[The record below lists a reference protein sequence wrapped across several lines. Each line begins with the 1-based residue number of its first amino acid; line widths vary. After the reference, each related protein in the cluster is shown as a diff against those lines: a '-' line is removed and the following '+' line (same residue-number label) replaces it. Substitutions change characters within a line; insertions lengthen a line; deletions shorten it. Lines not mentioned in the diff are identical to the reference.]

1 MNLFG
6 MITTSRSRQYTP
18 AALKSFFDHTPL
30 NPGDRFIL
38 IDNDGDFVLPDTVP
52 ADRISVVRHAEPQG
66 FARNANLL
74 LAEARTGQ
82 ADLFLLNN
90 DLVFTSGWLEPLLQP
105 RRALL
110 SPMSNAEVAHAA
122 GALATQPAM
131 DLSDYTG
138 READLEA
145 IARKHKATHNG
156 YKTAAA
162 VPFFC
167 IKIAR
172 AVYETVGDFDERFG
186 KGGAED
192 RDYTIRAWIAGIP
205 VEYALASYVLHFQG
219 RSTWRGGETRDE
231 QRQRDAKY
239 VDAFQAKWGASLT
252 QAFLRG
258 DWSLFLSNTKLADQ
272 IEKQQFTPVVR
283 YLRSNPSLDAF
294 RPKPAAASSHP
305 VAMYLDLLESAL
317 LNTLYE
323 DPPMD
328 EWAGNE
334 FNPQRRLLG
343 RDWPSQAHTM
353 IGRLRMRNLRHAV
366 ITALRDG
373 VPGDLIETGVW
384 RGGACV
390 YMAGIL
396 RAFNQESRKVW
407 VADSF
412 AGLPP
417 PDVDKY
423 PADAG
428 DQHYTMKQL
437 AVSLDDV
444 RSTFARYDLLGDN
457 VSFLKGWFSETLP
470 TAPIDRLA
478 VLRLDGD
485 MYGSTWDA
493 IEALYPKLSP
503 GGFCIVDDFGAVEGC
518 RQAITDYREQHRITD
533 AIQTIDGMGVYWR
546 KS

>member
-6 MITTSRSRQYTP
+6 MITTSRSREYTP
-18 AALKSFFDHTPL
+18 VALKSFFDRTPF

-38 IDNDGDFVLPDTVP
+38 IDNDGDFALPADVP
-52 ADRISVVRHAEPQG
+52 ADRVTVVRHSEPQG
-66 FARNANLL
+66 FASNANLL
-74 LAEARTGQ
+74 LAEAKTQG

-90 DLVFTSGWLEPLLQP
+90 DLVFTTGWLEPLLAD

-122 GALATQPAM
+122 GALRTQPAM
-131 DLSDYTG
+131 DLGEYIG

-145 IARKHKATHNG
+145 IARKHRGTHSG
-156 YKTAAA
+156 YKTAAT

-172 AVYETVGDFDERFG
+172 AVYETVGEFDERFG

-205 VEYALASYVLHFQG
+205 LEYALESYVLHFQG

-231 QRQRDAKY
+231 QRQRDAHY
-239 VDAFQAKWGASLT
+239 LEAFQTKWGAALT
-252 QAFLRG
+252 QAFVRG
-258 DWSLFLSNTKLADQ
+258 DWSVFESNAKLADQ
-272 IEKQQFTPVVR
+272 IAKQQFTPVVR

-294 RPKPAAASSHP
+294 RPKAEASSHP
-305 VAMYLDLLESAL
+305 VALYLDLLESAL

-328 EWAGNE
+328 GWAGKE

-353 IGRLRMRNLRHAV
+353 IGRLRMRQLRHAV

-396 RAFNQESRKVW
+396 RAFNQQARKVW

-423 PADAG
+423 PDDAG
-428 DQHYTMKQL
+428 DQHYTMEQL

-444 RSTFARYDLLGDN
+444 RATFARYDLLADN
-457 VSFLKGWFSETLP
+457 VQFLKGWFSETLP
-470 TAPIDRLA
+470 TAPIEKIA

-493 IEALYPKLSP
+493 IEALYPKLSS

-518 RQAITDYREQHRITD
+518 RKAVMDYREKHGITD
-533 AIQTIDGMGVYWR
+533 PITEIDGMGVYWR

>member
-6 MITTSRSRQYTP
+6 MITTSRSREYTP
-18 AALKSFFDHTPL
+18 VALKSFFERTPL
-30 NPGDRFIL
+30 KRDDRFIL
-38 IDNDGDFVLPDTVP
+38 IDNNGDFVLPDEVP
-52 ADRISVVRHAEPQG
+52 AERLTVVRHAEPQG

-74 LAEARTGQ
+74 LAEARKGQ

-90 DLVFTSGWLEPLLQP
+90 DLVFTSGWLEPLLSS

-110 SPMSNAEVAHAA
+110 SPMSNAEVAYAA
-122 GALATQPAM
+122 GALRMQPAM
-131 DLSDYTG
+131 DLSDYVG
-138 READLEA
+138 HESDLEA
-145 IARKHKATHNG
+145 IARSHRRTHSG
-156 YKTAAA
+156 YKLAATA
-162 VPFFC
+162 PFFC
-167 IKIAR
+167 IKIPR
-172 AVYETVGDFDERFG
+172 VVYETVGDFDERFG
-186 KGGAED
+186 QGGAED

-205 VEYALASYVLHFQG
+205 LEYALESFVLHFQG
-219 RSTWRGGETRDE
+219 RSTWRGGETPEE
-231 QRQRDAKY
+231 QRQRDAHY
-239 VDAFQAKWGASLT
+239 LNAFQAKWGASLT
-252 QAFLRG
+252 QAFVRG
-258 DWSLFLSNTKLADQ
+258 DWSPFRSNAKLAEQ
-272 IEKQQFTPVVR
+272 ITQQQFTPVVR
-283 YLRSNPSLDAF
+283 YLRSHPSLDAF
-294 RPKPAAASSHP
+294 RPKADVPAHP

-328 EWAGNE
+328 GWAGNE
-334 FNPQRRLLG
+334 FNPERRHLG

-353 IGRLRMRNLRHAV
+353 IGRLRMRQLRYAV

-396 RAFNQESRKVW
+396 RALNQQARKVW

-417 PDVDKY
+417 PDVEKY

-444 RSTFARYDLLGDN
+444 RQTFARYDLLGDN
-457 VSFLKGWFSETLP
+457 IQFLKGWFSDTLP
-470 TAPIDRLA
+470 TAPIDKLA

-493 IEALYPKLSP
+493 IDALYPKLSP
-503 GGFCIVDDFGAVEGC
+503 GGFCIIDDFGAVEGC
-518 RQAITDYREQHRITD
+518 RKAIMDYRERFGITD
-533 AIQTIDGMGVYWR
+533 PIQAIDGMGAFWR